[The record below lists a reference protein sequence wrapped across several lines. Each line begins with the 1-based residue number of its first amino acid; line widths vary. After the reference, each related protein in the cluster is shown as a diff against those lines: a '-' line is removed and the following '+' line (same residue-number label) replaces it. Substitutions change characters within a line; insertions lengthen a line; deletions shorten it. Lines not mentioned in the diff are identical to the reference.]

1 MKQLQYEGEDQD
13 DFDALKRHMEQLS
26 QDYALVLE
34 DRIEGL
40 RAASHLGRRTIHCDK
55 SSMLAWRS

>member
-34 DRIEGL
+34 DNKSLQQELNARLEEL
-40 RAASHLGRRTIHCDK
+40 KSLKQLGF
-55 SSMLAWRS
+55 